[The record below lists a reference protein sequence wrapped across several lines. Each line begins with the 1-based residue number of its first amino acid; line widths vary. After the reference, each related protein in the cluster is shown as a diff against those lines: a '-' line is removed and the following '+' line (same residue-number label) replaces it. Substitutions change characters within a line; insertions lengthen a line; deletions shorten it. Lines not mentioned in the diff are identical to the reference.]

1 MRPVYEQEEDWWIDY
16 SPPVGPVEA
25 PGMDFNDLKRYII
38 NISKQYSRQFQIAFG
53 PVYDQLAQIERSLK
67 PLTDEITIAPTPN
80 TRKTYGPQ
88 PRSTFSR
95 NGRKNY

>member
-1 MRPVYEQEEDWWIDY
+1 VCEQEWWIDY
-16 SPPVGPVEA
+16 SPPVGPVEE
-25 PGMDFNDLKRYII
+25 PSLTFDDFKRYI
-38 NISKQYSRQFQIAFG
+38 SQLTKQYSKQFQIAFG
-53 PVYDQLAQIERSLK
+53 PLYDELGRMERAMK
-67 PLTDEITIAPTPN
+67 PLTDEITITPTPN